1 MYMKLIVK
9 LLLLASFFTVA
20 FIPIQKGDEWI
31 ILALIVVMFALV
43 VVYYWL
49 LYGVRERDAHR
60 FLDPE
65 ETVRYSVFSG
75 LVTGEGHLQDLQRGR
90 LIITDTRVLMVVRS
104 DNSFEVIW
112 QHRVDEI
119 EQFHLA
125 KVLSFRKGVVFT
137 LDDHTEHPFTIFR
150 ITSREDQLKDALGW

>member
-1 MYMKLIVK
+1 
-9 LLLLASFFTVA
+9 
-20 FIPIQKGDEWI
+20 
-31 ILALIVVMFALV
+31 
-43 VVYYWL
+43 
-49 LYGVRERDAHR
+49 
-60 FLDPE
+60 
-65 ETVRYSVFSG
+65 
-75 LVTGEGHLQDLQRGR
+75 
-90 LIITDTRVLMVVRS
+90 MVVRS

-150 ITSREDQLKDALGW
+150 ITSREDQLKDALAGRSPVELDLSSTSVYFSIPSGTSQLSASRRLLI